1 MGFAMRFCVL
11 SLVAV
16 FLCVDLKAQESC
28 NSEVKLLLVPTQVEA
43 AIPLLHA
50 TRELRSRIYFYDTP
64 ALDLLSKGLI
74 LRLRVGANSDLT
86 VKLRPLTGKQFSNP
100 SRGSERYKCEA
111 EITGGAEGRSYS
123 VATSY
128 SAGHVPETGPE
139 LLRLL
144 SAGQRRLLEESQIG
158 IDWAKLK
165 RVADI
170 QSTSWTVRAQA
181 PLNKFSMELW
191 EWPSGRIL
199 EVSTKVAPKAGR
211 AAYTELESL
220 AKKKGLALSAVQQS
234 KTATALGEMN
244 PVQVR

>member
-1 MGFAMRFCVL
+1 MGFAMRFYVV
-11 SLVAV
+11 SLIAV

-50 TRELRSRIYFYDTP
+50 ARELRSRIYFYDTP
-64 ALDLLSKGLI
+64 ALDLLSKGVM

-100 SRGSERYKCEA
+100 SSGSERYKCEA
-111 EITGGAEGRSYS
+111 EITGGVEGRSYS
-123 VATSY
+123 VATGY
-128 SAGHVPETGPE
+128 RVGHVPETGPE
-139 LLRLL
+139 LLHML
-144 SAGQRRLLEESQIG
+144 SAGQRRLLEQSQIQ
-158 IDWAKLK
+158 IDWPKVT

-191 EWPSGRIL
+191 DWPKWKDS
-199 EVSTKVAPKAGR
+199 
-211 AAYTELESL
+211 
-220 AKKKGLALSAVQQS
+220 
-234 KTATALGEMN
+234 
-244 PVQVR
+244 